1 VLECALEVVVRQRV
15 VFSPQL
21 EEGSVVVQNR
31 AVFGF
36 CGVEVTELSTNQQHT
51 LSGFCAH
58 SSQVLMRVVKT
69 VVKTVLKTEVKTEP
83 VVKTVVKSLVKTV
96 LTIVV
101 KTVLMRVVKTV
112 VTTVVKSLVNT
123 VIKTVSNALV
133 KTEPARTALKYISS
147 AAP

>member
-1 VLECALEVVVRQRV
+1 MTTSSDACPRNQAKKEKRKEEKQETLEEVSIRVVDDGILGCVLECALEVVVRQRV

-83 VVKTVVKSLVKTV
+83 V
-96 LTIVV
+96 
-101 KTVLMRVVKTV
+101 
-112 VTTVVKSLVNT
+112 
-123 VIKTVSNALV
+123 
-133 KTEPARTALKYISS
+133 RTALKYLVKSTLLS
-147 AAP
+147 Q